1 MSVSFAKDIR
11 PLFRDLDIEEMKFNR
26 NFDLSNFEDVKA
38 NYVDIAMQVE
48 AKTMP
53 CDEPWSD
60 ERIALFAKWI
70 EDGMQP

>member
-1 MSVSFAKDIR
+1 
-11 PLFRDLDIEEMKFNR
+11 
-26 NFDLSNFEDVKA
+26 
-38 NYVDIAMQVE
+38 MQVE

-60 ERIALFAKWI
+60 DKIALFAKWI

>member
-1 MSVSFAKDIR
+1 
-11 PLFRDLDIEEMKFNR
+11 
-26 NFDLSNFEDVKA
+26 
-38 NYVDIAMQVE
+38 MQVE

-60 ERIALFAKWI
+60 EKIALFAKWI